1 MLGARV
7 RRLRREQG
15 LTQAELAARA
25 GVSRQLVGAVE
36 QDRHLPRVD
45 AAVGLARALGVS
57 VETLVA
63 EPAAA
68 VESVV
73 GALAQPG
80 ALVRVGRVGARL
92 VCHPAG
98 ASWDGWA
105 VADGVLSEDGVELV
119 EGARPGVVAVGCDP
133 SLGLAARQVGAASSE
148 GVVAVAAATADAVAA
163 LAAGRAHAC
172 VVHGPEGALPVP
184 PVAARRW
191 HLCRWRVGIAA
202 PADAAPGWWRDA
214 LGGRVEVVQRESG
227 AGSQAAF
234 ERAVQAA
241 GGHRA
246 RGPKVA
252 GHLEAAWLATHSGA
266 PAVTIEPAGLV
277 AGLAF
282 HPLEVHAA
290 EVWVAEAW
298 VDEPGV
304 RRLLEA
310 LTSRALA
317 RRLTAVGGYDLSGGG
332 TRVA

>member
-36 QDRHLPRVD
+36 HDRHLPRVD

-57 VETLVA
+57 VEALVD
-63 EPAAA
+63 EPAARL
-68 VESVV
+68 EGVV
-73 GALAQPG
+73 GALPRPG

-98 ASWDGWA
+98 VSWDGWA
-105 VADGVLSEDGVELV
+105 AADGVLSEDGVELV

-133 SLGLAARQVGAASSE
+133 SLGLAARQVGAAASE
-148 GVVAVAAATADAVAA
+148 GVVAVAAATAAAVAA

-172 VVHGPEGALPVP
+172 VVHGLEGALPDP
-184 PVAARRW
+184 PVAIQRW
-191 HLCRWRVGIAA
+191 HLCRWQVGLAA
-202 PADAAPGWWRDA
+202 PTETAPGWWRDV
-214 LGGRVEVVQRESG
+214 LGGGVEVVQREAG

-234 ERAVQAA
+234 ERAVAA
-241 GGHRA
+241 SGGRRA
-246 RGPKVA
+246 RGPTVA
-252 GHLEAAWLATHSGA
+252 GHLEAAWLAGQRGT
-266 PAVTIEPAGLV
+266 PAVTIEPAALV

-282 HPLEVHAA
+282 HPLEVHTA
-290 EVWVAEAW
+290 ELWVAEAW
-298 VDEPGV
+298 IDEPGV

-310 LTSRALA
+310 LTSRALS